1 MNWRTHRG
9 AVEWVRDLLVINLRE
24 PGAPE
29 GTAPTS
35 HLHVYYTT
43 YCPSSGPG
51 HFAYLRLADSADPD
65 LRRGVTVTDSP
76 EVTEYVRRRFRSA
89 GVQEFDLDRAPILG
103 TFSRSLAAERL
114 TIRIEAPDLLVQ
126 AHWDGLGVARLSEG
140 ASFTYKDEHIWSL
153 VREAADA
160 SLMVNGVRASGGNY
174 PDERFRPMYRR
185 IVMSCQV
192 AFGEIVSRRG
202 S

>member
-51 HFAYLRLADSADPD
+51 HFAYLRLADSADPE
-65 LRRGVTVTDSP
+65 LRRGVTVTDAP

-89 GVQEFDLDRAPILG
+89 GVQDSTWIAPPSRAP
-103 TFSRSLAAERL
+103 SVAASKRSA
-114 TIRIEAPDLLVQ
+114 
-126 AHWDGLGVARLSEG
+126 
-140 ASFTYKDEHIWSL
+140 
-153 VREAADA
+153 
-160 SLMVNGVRASGGNY
+160 
-174 PDERFRPMYRR
+174 
-185 IVMSCQV
+185 
-192 AFGEIVSRRG
+192 
-202 S
+202 